1 MNITI
6 SWIRWSPLADLAAT
20 QGFVFSQKCFN
31 RLLRGWTLKFVKEAL
46 AVLDALDHVVQER
59 VRRIG
64 VDPDAGVGADDLQA
78 AHGFEDQIGQVV
90 RSVQAADYATDNS
103 ELLPLTTRLSGKI
116 GGMHI
121 GMLLFPRL
129 TQLDLTGPYEVF
141 SRLSDTEV
149 LLLWKTLDAVV
160 SDSGMS
166 ILPTTTFGQCP
177 QLDIVFVPG
186 GPGQVAMMEDNDVLR
201 FLQEQAR
208 KAKFV
213 TSVCTGS
220 LILAAAGLLKGY
232 RATCHWM
239 SRDLLTELGVEVS
252 PDRYVIDRDRATGG
266 GVTAGIDFALKLAL
280 LLRGEQEAKR
290 IQLQLEYSPD
300 PPFDAG
306 SPAGAG
312 SEIEGI
318 VRQRA
323 AKLQEE
329 RRVVVQRVKN
339 RLQ

>member
-1 MNITI
+1 
-6 SWIRWSPLADLAAT
+6 
-20 QGFVFSQKCFN
+20 
-31 RLLRGWTLKFVKEAL
+31 
-46 AVLDALDHVVQER
+46 
-59 VRRIG
+59 
-64 VDPDAGVGADDLQA
+64 
-78 AHGFEDQIGQVV
+78 
-90 RSVQAADYATDNS
+90 
-103 ELLPLTTRLSGKI
+103 
-116 GGMHI
+116 MHI

-252 PDRYVIDRDRATGG
+252 PDRYVIDRDRVTGG

-280 LLRGEQEAKR
+280 LLRGEKEAKR